1 MSEPSQWPVRENV
14 RVKPRAKRGK
24 LLVQREAN
32 RGERQVKIKP
42 SPELIEFYG
51 FLKAV
56 NSFGINLKKIQICL
70 QISEN

>member
-1 MSEPSQWPVRENV
+1 M
-14 RVKPRAKRGK
+14 
-24 LLVQREAN
+24 VQREAN

-51 FLKAV
+51 FLKTV
-56 NSFGINLKKIQICL
+56 NSFGINFKKIQIYL